1 MGIALGIVLVFAALV
16 VVVYPFV
23 IVQRRRVNSPDPA
36 VQRLRAAR
44 TRIYRQI
51 DELDAELESG
61 EIGREEH
68 QAQVYELRMA
78 AARILRDLSVLESDT
93 ATEADLEREIA
104 ASPPRTDHLRP
115 ERLTPEVI
123 EPEVDR

>member
-1 MGIALGIVLVFAALV
+1 MGITLGIVLVLAALA

-51 DELDAELESG
+51 EELGAELKSG

-68 QAQVYELRMA
+68 QAQVDELRMT

-104 ASPPRTDHLRP
+104 QVRRERASGARETDTGVSGS
-115 ERLTPEVI
+115 EA
-123 EPEVDR
+123 DR

>member
-1 MGIALGIVLVFAALV
+1 MGITLGIVLVLAALA

-23 IVQRRRVNSPDPA
+23 MVQRLKANSPDPA

-51 DELDAELESG
+51 EELGAELKSG
-61 EIGREEH
+61 EIAQEEH
-68 QAQVYELRMA
+68 EAQVHELRIT
-78 AARILRDLSVLESDT
+78 AARVLREMSVLESDT

-104 ASPPRTDHLRP
+104 QVRRERASGARETDTGVSGS
-115 ERLTPEVI
+115 EA
-123 EPEVDR
+123 DR